1 MAEAP
6 TLLKVLLTER
16 HMQPHPVFCREY
28 EKVARRIDPAL
39 VATAPGRE

>member
-16 HMQPHPVFCREY
+16 HMQPYPAFCREY
-28 EKVARRIDPAL
+28 EK
-39 VATAPGRE
+39 TA